1 MIQRKHIK
9 TKKTSFLKETV
20 ENADLHKVVLDK
32 TMTTQEY
39 CVYDFVAPLN
49 SFVDLMKIYS
59 ENPCLKTV
67 YIELIPSY
75 VFDSDCTMLK

>member
-1 MIQRKHIK
+1 MIQRKHRK

-20 ENADLHKVVLDK
+20 ENADLHKVVLNK

-59 ENPCLKTV
+59 ENP
-67 YIELIPSY
+67 
-75 VFDSDCTMLK
+75 MLKNSLYWTDS